1 MVNIINMK
9 SKKEIQKEITVK
21 EDYAVSLE
29 LDIQFTQDLIHNE
42 GDDIHIIFLND
53 HLEMLKYELDST
65 NAELYL
71 LRRKINNYQL
81 IDFPIF
87 RSRSD

>member
-1 MVNIINMK
+1 MN
-9 SKKEIQKEITVK
+9 KKEIQKEITVK

-29 LDIQFTQDLIHNE
+29 LDIQFTRDKIHAE
-42 GDDIHIIFLND
+42 DDDIHIIFLTD

-71 LRRKINNYQL
+71 LRRKIKIAENQEKFQL
-81 IDFPIF
+81 NL
-87 RSRSD
+87 